1 MLFFYKTVRQKMTE
15 RIKNRMFMEIKRR
28 EKGHIFS
35 ASDFLKKLKTAKVC
49 KFWVKNNKSLQ
60 KHQI

>member
-1 MLFFYKTVRQKMTE
+1 MTE
-15 RIKNRMFMEIKRR
+15 SIKNMIFMEIKRR
-28 EKGHIFS
+28 GKLHVFS